1 MAVTTDVNPEEEEEA
16 PKGSKKPLIVGF
28 VLAILGGVGGFMGI
42 KMGLI
47 PIGQPTE
54 QTAESDAETP
64 APVTEDVVFLPLDPL
79 TISMPPGSSRRLLRI
94 VMHLD
99 VVPAHAEAVEQIKPR
114 IADILNS
121 YLRALNVEDFEA
133 PAAMT
138 RLRAQMLHRVRV
150 VAGQDAVRDLLILEF
165 VLN

>member
-1 MAVTTDVNPEEEEEA
+1 MAVTTDVNPEESEEA
-16 PKGSKKPLIVGF
+16 PKASKKPLILGF

-47 PIGQPTE
+47 PLGETAQHETE
-54 QTAESDAETP
+54 QDSETP
-64 APVTEDVVFLPLDPL
+64 APITEDVVFLPLDPL

-94 VMHLD
+94 VMQLD
-99 VVPAHAEAVEQIKPR
+99 VVPAHAEAVEEIKPR

-121 YLRALNVEDFEA
+121 YLRALLVEDFEA

>member
-64 APVTEDVVFLPLDPL
+64 APVTEP
-79 TISMPPGSSRRLLRI
+79 SNRSSRASLTSLTAI
-94 VMHLD
+94 C
-99 VVPAHAEAVEQIKPR
+99 
-114 IADILNS
+114 
-121 YLRALNVEDFEA
+121 
-133 PAAMT
+133 
-138 RLRAQMLHRVRV
+138 VR
-150 VAGQDAVRDLLILEF
+150 
-165 VLN
+165 